1 MLLLFV
7 NGESETIDINMEN
20 NQKNTENA
28 DDLFKR
34 LKEQLDAIELSEII
48 DGISTDEL
56 KERGLTSDMPV
67 VIDRAQHS
75 RNPDIKNTVLQPG
88 IEFSRLPKGTD
99 LDSIDV
105 TDLLPLKPVEN
116 NSLIGIKD
124 LKGLLKISV
133 GRNTEIKE
141 TDTKLEIFS
150 TCRGW
155 LVILDEVLHIVP
167 SDIDHSIQLHVSDD
181 NMVARMDCAPA
192 YGNGEQL
199 SINAVRDALKKQGI
213 LKGIDIVAIEKAVN
227 SANESLT
234 PQKNI
239 IVAQGTPPIHGSDG
253 SIELHFKTEKNGYDF
268 KILPDGRIDY
278 KNMAD
283 ILMAEDGQL
292 LASLTDPKEGI
303 PGCDVFN
310 YPVKAEN
317 GKPANLV
324 AGKGV
329 KLSDDKKQFF
339 AACKGCLLYNKPT
352 LEVVDTYIVKGD
364 IDYSTGNVNFNGTVI
379 ISGNVPDGF
388 EVKAEGDIIVMRNV
402 EAARL
407 EAGRDVFV
415 KGGVQGK
422 GKGIIYAGRDIF
434 VEYVQNGHLEA
445 QGIIEIGNFAINS
458 YIATTNQLLLTQK
471 RGTLIGGEAY
481 ALRGFDV
488 KSLGSEQGVKTY
500 VEAGTDFIARKK
512 INEFMKVADL
522 MSANLKKIDDTLKT
536 VSVAF
541 KSNPALAASRKPL
554 VVKALEK
561 RAEIDMNLKLINA
574 KITQLIETSVY
585 SEACFVKV
593 LQTCYSDVL
602 IKIRKLHTTIVK
614 PRSNV
619 KFYEDTEGG
628 RIGCRFY

>member
-1 MLLLFV
+1 
-7 NGESETIDINMEN
+7 MEKN
-20 NQKNTENA
+20 SKNTENP
-28 DDLFKR
+28 DDLFRR

-56 KERGLTSDMPV
+56 KERGLTSDTPV
-67 VIDRAQHS
+67 VIDRAHHS
-75 RNPDIKNTVLQPG
+75 RNIDSKNTILQPG
-88 IEFSRLPKGTD
+88 VEFRKIPKGTD
-99 LDSIDV
+99 LNSIDIN
-105 TDLLPLKPVEN
+105 DLLSLKTIDN
-116 NSLIGIKD
+116 NTLIGMKD
-124 LKGLLKISV
+124 IKGLSKISV

-155 LVILDEVLHIVP
+155 LVILDDVLHIVP
-167 SDIDHSIQLHVSDD
+167 SDRDHSIKLHISEDKMTV
-181 NMVARMDCAPA
+181 RMDCTPA

-199 SINAVRDALKKQGI
+199 SINAVRVALNKQGI
-213 LKGIDIVAIEKAVN
+213 IKGIDIVAIEKAVN
-227 SANESLT
+227 LTNKSLA
-234 PQKNI
+234 PQKDI
-239 IVAQGTPPIHGSDG
+239 IVAQGIPPINGSDG
-253 SIELHFKTEKNGYDF
+253 SIELHFNVEKKEYDF

-278 KNMAD
+278 KNTAD
-283 ILMAEDGQL
+283 ILMAQDGQL
-292 LASLTDPKEGI
+292 LATLTDPQKGI
-303 PGCDVFN
+303 AGSDVFN
-310 YPVKAEN
+310 TPVYPED

-329 KLSDDKKQFF
+329 RLSDDKKQFF

-364 IDYSTGNVNFNGTVI
+364 IDYSTGNVHFNGTVI
-379 ISGNVPDGF
+379 ITGNVPDGF
-388 EVKAEGDIIVMRNV
+388 EVKAEGDIIIMRNV

-422 GKGIIYAGRDIF
+422 GKGIICAGRDIF

-445 QGIIEIGNFAINS
+445 QGVIEIGNFAINS
-458 YIATTNQLLLTQK
+458 YIATTNQLFLTKK
-471 RGTLIGGEAY
+471 RGTLIGGESY

-500 VEAGTDFIARKK
+500 VEAGTDIITQKK
-512 INEFMKVADL
+512 ITEFMEVANL
-522 MSANLKKIDDTLKT
+522 MSTNLKKIDDTLKT
-536 VSVAF
+536 VSAAF
-541 KSNPALAASRKPL
+541 KTNPALAVSRKPL
-554 VVKALEK
+554 VIKALEK

-574 KITQLIETSVY
+574 KILQLTETSVF
-585 SEACFVKV
+585 SDACFVKV
-593 LQTCYSDVL
+593 LETCYSDVT
-602 IKIRKLHTTIVK
+602 IKIRKFHTTIAK

-619 KFYEDTEGG
+619 KFYEDTEAG

>member
-1 MLLLFV
+1 M
-7 NGESETIDINMEN
+7 NME
-20 NQKNTENA
+20 KNSKETEDA
-28 DDLFKR
+28 DDLFAR
-34 LKEQLDAIELSEII
+34 LKEQLDAIELNEII

-56 KERGLTSDMPV
+56 RERGLASDTPV

-75 RNPDIKNTVLQPG
+75 RNIDSKNTVLQPG
-88 IEFSRLPKGTD
+88 VEFRRMPKGTN
-99 LDSIDV
+99 LDSIDINE
-105 TDLLPLKPVEN
+105 LLPLKPVEN
-116 NSLIGIKD
+116 NTLIGIKD
-124 LKGLLKISV
+124 LKGLAKISV
-133 GRNTEIKE
+133 GRNTDIKE

-150 TCRGW
+150 ICRGW
-155 LVILDEVLHIVP
+155 LVVLDDVLHIVP
-167 SDIDHSIQLHVSDD
+167 SDIDHSIDLHVSDD
-181 NMVARMDCAPA
+181 KMVVRMDCTPA

-199 SINAVRDALKKQGI
+199 SINAVRDALKKQKI

-234 PQKNI
+234 PQKGV
-239 IVAQGTPPIHGSDG
+239 IVAQGIPPIHGSDG
-253 SIELHFKTEKNGYDF
+253 SIELHFNADKKEYDF

-278 KNMAD
+278 KSMAE
-283 ILMAEDGQL
+283 ILMAQDGQL
-292 LASLTDPKEGI
+292 LASLIDPKEGI
-303 PGCDVFN
+303 AGSDVFN
-310 YPVKAEN
+310 YPVNAED

-329 KLSDDKKQFF
+329 KLSEDKKQFY

-379 ISGNVPDGF
+379 ITGNVPDGF

-422 GKGIIYAGRDIF
+422 GKGNICAGRDIF

-458 YIATTNQLLLTQK
+458 YIATTHQLCLTKK
-471 RGTLIGGEAY
+471 RGTLIGGESY

-500 VEAGTDFIARKK
+500 VEAGTDFIAKKK
-512 INEFMKVADL
+512 ITEFMEVVKL
-522 MSANLKKIDDTLKT
+522 LSANLKKIDDTLKT
-536 VSVAF
+536 VYAAF
-541 KSNPALAASRKPL
+541 KSNPALAVSRKPL

-561 RAEIDMNLKLINA
+561 RSEIDMNLKLINA
-574 KITQLIETSVY
+574 KISQLIETSEY

-593 LQTCYSDVL
+593 LETCYSDVL
-602 IKIRKLHTTIVK
+602 IKIRKFHTTIVK

-619 KFYEDTEGG
+619 KFYEDAEGG